1 MRASK
6 RLSGL
11 VLGVAACVQFEHD
24 DDSASSGETSA
35 MASMTGM
42 TGMTGVTGGSE
53 ETSATGQ
60 VPTTSAGGEAAECD
74 LWLQDCADGSK
85 CGPYDADNDG
95 IHDSARCVPVDAMPG
110 QAGDDCTI
118 DGPVASGADDCDLGL
133 LCWNLDEQNHG
144 SCLTMCSG
152 SKDAPL
158 CPDALICD
166 ISNGGVLLLCLQA
179 CDPLT
184 PSCPMGQICL
194 PGQGVFICDV
204 DASGDM
210 GAYGDDCAFV
220 NVCDTG
226 LFCAPSQ
233 SVPGCETA
241 GCCSEYCDLKLG
253 GDACSGAP
261 QQECV
266 PFFDAGKAPPGYEDV
281 GVCSIP
287 M

>member
-6 RLSGL
+6 RHLQLGMGL
-11 VLGVAACVQFEHD
+11 ALGLAGCVQFEHED
-24 DDSASSGETSA
+24 AGPGASAGETQATSG
-35 MASMTGM
+35 ASDEPPTTG
-42 TGMTGVTGGSE
+42 E
-53 ETSATGQ
+53 
-60 VPTTSAGGEAAECD
+60 VPTTGAGGGETQCE

-85 CGPYDADNDG
+85 CAPHDANNDD
-95 IHDSARCVPVDAMPG
+95 IHDSARCVPVNGTPG
-110 QAGDDCTI
+110 QAGDDCKI
-118 DGPVASGADDCDLGL
+118 DGPVASGADSCDVGL
-133 LCWNLDEQNHG
+133 ICWNLDEQNHG
-144 SCLTMCSG
+144 TCLSMCSG
-152 SKDAPL
+152 SPEAPV
-158 CPDALICD
+158 CPDELVCD
-166 ISNGGVLLLCLQA
+166 ISNGGALLLCLQP

-184 PSCPMGQICL
+184 PSCPLGQICL

-210 GAYGDDCAFV
+210 GAYGDECAFV
-220 NVCDTG
+220 NVCDAG

-241 GCCSEYCDLKLG
+241 GCCSEYCDLKIG
-253 GDACSGAP
+253 GDDCSGAP

-266 PFFDAGKAPPGYEDV
+266 PFFDADKAPPGYEDV